1 MKGMTQFFMKIDWK
15 KNLYIAWVGCFFT
28 GASFSLVM
36 PFIPIYIEQ
45 LGAAPDKIEF
55 YSGLS
60 ISITAFSAAIFSPI
74 WGNLADRRGRK
85 LMMIRAAAGMTIT
98 MGSLAFVPN
107 VFWLLV
113 MRFFN
118 GVLAGYIPNA
128 TAMIASQAPR
138 EKNGWALGTLATG
151 AVAGNLIGPSLGG
164 ILAET
169 VGIQNVFIVTGVI
182 LLINTIL
189 TIFFVKEDFQP
200 VLKKNMLSTKEV
212 FKLVKQPYIL
222 IGLFITTL
230 ILQIGI
236 TSISPILTLYIRQL
250 GGDMDNILFVSGLI
264 VSVAGVS
271 TFISSPVLGKIGD
284 RIGNQRVL
292 FSGLILSFLCV
303 LPMAFVQTPFQLG
316 LLRFA
321 MGFST
326 GALMPSINTL
336 ISKLTPTEGVS
347 RIFSF
352 NNMFTNFGQ
361 VVGPLVGST
370 VANGFGYSAVFVAT
384 SLLIL
389 SNIILTFFNF
399 KGELSFKHPFK

>member
-1 MKGMTQFFMKIDWK
+1 MIHLMKIDWK
-15 KNLYIAWVGCFFT
+15 KNMYIAWIGCFFT

-45 LGAAPDKIEF
+45 LGAPQDKIEF
-55 YSGLS
+55 YAGLS
-60 ISITAFSAAIFSPI
+60 ISVTALSAAIFAPI
-74 WGNLADRRGRK
+74 WGILADRRGRK
-85 LMMIRAAAGMTIT
+85 LMMIRAAAGMAIT

-138 EKNGWALGTLATG
+138 EKSGWALGTLATG
-151 AVAGNLIGPSLGG
+151 AVAGSLIGPSLGG
-164 ILAET
+164 FLAQT
-169 VGIQNVFIVTGVI
+169 VGIKNVFIVTGTI
-182 LLINTIL
+182 LLINTVL
-189 TIFFVKEDFQP
+189 TIFFVKEDFKP
-200 VLKKNMLSTKEV
+200 IEKKNMLSTKEV
-212 FKLVKQPYIL
+212 FKLVKNPSVL
-222 IGLFITTL
+222 IGLFVTSL

-236 TSISPILTLYIRQL
+236 TSISPILTLYIREL
-250 GGDMDNILFVSGLI
+250 GGETENILFVSGLI

-271 TFISSPVLGKIGD
+271 TFISSPILGKIGD
-284 RIGNQRVL
+284 RIGNQRIL
-292 FSGLILSFLCV
+292 FAGLIFSVICV
-303 LPMAFVQTPFQLG
+303 FPMSMVQTPFQLG
-316 LLRFA
+316 VLRFL

-336 ISKLTPTEGVS
+336 ISKLTPPEGVS

-361 VVGPLVGST
+361 VMGPLVGST
-370 VANGFGYSAVFVAT
+370 VANGYGYKSVFVAT
-384 SLLIL
+384 SILIL
-389 SNIILTFFNF
+389 ANICLTFFNF
-399 KGELSFKHPFK
+399 KGELAFKNPLKK

>member
-1 MKGMTQFFMKIDWK
+1 MKIDWK
-15 KNLYIAWVGCFFT
+15 KNMYIAWIGCFFT

-45 LGAAPDKIEF
+45 LGAPKDKIEF
-55 YSGLS
+55 YAGLS
-60 ISITAFSAAIFSPI
+60 ISVTALSAAIFSPI

-85 LMMIRAAAGMTIT
+85 LMMIRAASGMAIT

-128 TAMIASQAPR
+128 TAMIASQAPK
-138 EKNGWALGTLATG
+138 EKSGWALGTLATG
-151 AVAGNLIGPSLGG
+151 GVAGSLIGPSLGG
-164 ILAET
+164 FLAQT
-169 VGIQNVFIVTGVI
+169 VGIKNVFIVTGTI
-182 LLINTIL
+182 LLINTLL
-189 TIFFVKEDFQP
+189 TIFLVKEDFKP
-200 VLKKNMLSTKEV
+200 IEKKNMLSTKEV
-212 FKLVKQPYIL
+212 FKLVKNPSVL
-222 IGLFITTL
+222 IGLFVTSL

-236 TSISPILTLYIRQL
+236 TSISPILTLYIREL
-250 GGDMDNILFVSGLI
+250 GGGTENILFVSGLI

-271 TFISSPVLGKIGD
+271 TFISSPILGKIGD
-284 RIGNQRVL
+284 RIGNQRIL
-292 FSGLILSFLCV
+292 FAGLIFSVICV
-303 LPMAFVQTPFQLG
+303 FPMSMVQSPFQLG
-316 LLRFA
+316 ILRFL

-336 ISKLTPTEGVS
+336 ISKLTPPEGVS

-361 VVGPLVGST
+361 VMGPLVGST
-370 VANGFGYSAVFVAT
+370 VANGYGYRSVFVAT
-384 SLLIL
+384 SILIIA
-389 SNIILTFFNF
+389 NICLTFFNF
-399 KGELSFKHPFK
+399 KGELAFKNPLKK